1 MKLLTEKELEQ
12 DFIKEFG
19 EEELKK
25 LKKAAEEHLA
35 VSINE
40 YNGRFIQAVLFTIGF
55 QCIEVERYR
64 KYHNFKITWDQYKSW
79 LLKHKNSI
87 RKIEVGADDID
98 YLTLL
103 DGGYNFLFGD
113 ENE

>member
-79 LLKHKNSI
+79 LMKHRESI
-87 RKIEVGADDID
+87 INLEISLDDMDILSYVAGD
-98 YLTLL
+98 Y
-103 DGGYNFLFGD
+103 DFLFGD